1 MKAFVP
7 VICLMHYLGLYLKK
21 HSLSYDVLWY
31 IFYMPANLP
40 PEYFEA
46 EKRYKEAGSSS
57 EKITALEALIATVP
71 KHKGTDKLRAD
82 LRRRLSKL
90 REEAAKK
97 KRSGKGYLYSVE
109 QEGAAQ
115 VGLVGFPNSGKSS
128 LLAGLTHAHP
138 VIADYPMS
146 TVMPLSGMM
155 TFEDIQ
161 FQLVDLPPIGNRS
174 TDGWVS
180 GILRNADSFLLVIDL
195 TEDPDIQAEILLD
208 QIDQW
213 KIPILKKGEKI
224 ECIKEKNIK
233 KMIIVGN
240 KLDLGGAD
248 KGFEILRT
256 KYEFEY
262 PLIAVSS
269 KNKEGIED
277 LRHTVFKVSGIIR
290 IYSKEPGKDPDL
302 NVPFT
307 LPSGSTVLELAE
319 SIHKEFLVNLKYA
332 CVWGSSKFPGQK
344 VHKDHILQD
353 KDIVEFHV

>member
-1 MKAFVP
+1 
-7 VICLMHYLGLYLKK
+7 
-21 HSLSYDVLWY
+21 
-31 IFYMPANLP
+31 MPANLP

-46 EKRYKEAGSSS
+46 EKRYKEAGSFS
-57 EKITALEALIATVP
+57 EKISALEALIATVP

-90 REEAAKK
+90 KDDATKK
-97 KRSGKGYLYSVE
+97 KKSGKGDLYSVE
-109 QEGAAQ
+109 REGAAQ
-115 VGLVGFPNSGKSS
+115 MGLVGFPNSGKSS
-128 LLAGLTHAHP
+128 LLASLTHAHP

-155 TFEDIQ
+155 PFEDIK

-180 GILRNADSFLLVIDL
+180 GILRNTDAFLLVIDL
-195 TEDPDIQAEILLD
+195 SEDPDIQAELILD

-213 KIPILKKGEKI
+213 RIHVLKKGEI
-224 ECIKEKNIK
+224 TPKNEGKTIK
-233 KMIIVGN
+233 KVIMVGN
-240 KLDLGGAD
+240 KLDLEGAD
-248 KGFEILRT
+248 KGLEILSS
-256 KYEFEY
+256 KFESVY

-269 KNKEGIED
+269 KSKKGIEN
-277 LRHTVFKVSGIIR
+277 LRHTVFNVSGIIR
-290 IYSKEPGKDPDL
+290 IYSKEPGKPPDL

-307 LPSGSTVLELAE
+307 LPSGSTLLDLAE

-344 VHKDHILQD
+344 VHKDHVLQD